1 MMNHPLPSPLPQGE
15 GAIRIVHID
24 DDFIVIDKP
33 SGLLSV
39 PGRGPEKADCA
50 WRRVQAQFPEALTVH
65 RLDMETSG
73 LMVFARSIDAQR
85 HLAICFEKRQVEKDY
100 EAIVCPVIQGDEGEI
115 SFPLICDWPNRPRQ
129 IVNYEI
135 GKPSLTRYRVL
146 ARNAASGYEGCTR
159 VRLYPVTGRSHQ
171 LRVHMQ
177 AIGHPILGD
186 SLYAN
191 ESTPPSSRLLLHA
204 ARLSFPAANGA
215 SAAFESPV
223 PFDYPN
229 GYNLDQ

>member
-1 MMNHPLPSPLPQGE
+1 MSSNDITIIHVDPDFV
-15 GAIRIVHID
+15 IV
-24 DDFIVIDKP
+24 DKP

-39 PGRGPEKADCA
+39 PGRGPEKADCV
-50 WRRVQAQFPEALTVH
+50 WRRVQAQFPEALSVH

-85 HLAICFEKRQVEKDY
+85 YLGKAFENRQVEKEY
-100 EAIVCPVIQGDEGEI
+100 EAIVSQIIAGDKGEI

-129 IVNYEI
+129 IVDHEI

-146 ARNAASGYEGCTR
+146 ARDAASGYAGCTR
-159 VRLYPVTGRSHQ
+159 VRLFPLTGRSHQ

-177 AIGHPILGD
+177 ALGHSILGD

-204 ARLSFPAANGA
+204 AKLAFGSPSTSERLEFN
-215 SAAFESPV
+215 SPV
-223 PFDYPN
+223 PF
-229 GYNLDQ
+229 

>member
-1 MMNHPLPSPLPQGE
+1 MSSSNI
-15 GAIRIVHID
+15 AILHAD
-24 DDFIVIDKP
+24 EHFIIIDKP

-39 PGRGPEKADCA
+39 PGRGPEKADCV

-85 HLAICFEKRQVEKDY
+85 YLGKAFENRQVEKEY
-100 EAIVCPVIQGDEGEI
+100 EAIVAPVIAGDEGEI

-129 IVNYEI
+129 IVDHEI

-146 ARNAASGYEGCTR
+146 ARNAASGYAGCTR
-159 VRLYPVTGRSHQ
+159 VRLYPLTGRSHQ

-177 AIGHPILGD
+177 AIGHPMLGD

-204 ARLSFPAANGA
+204 AKLAFASPSTGERLEFN
-215 SAAFESPV
+215 SPV
-223 PFDYPN
+223 PF
-229 GYNLDQ
+229 

>member
-1 MMNHPLPSPLPQGE
+1 VTNE
-15 GAIRIVHID
+15 IRFIHVDEH
-24 DDFIVIDKP
+24 FIVIDKP

-73 LMVFARSIDAQR
+73 LMLFARSINAQR
-85 HLAICFEKRQVEKDY
+85 DLGKAFEKRQVEKEY
-100 EAIVCPVIQGDEGEI
+100 EAIVFPILSGDNGEI
-115 SFPLICDWPNRPRQ
+115 SLPLICDWPNRPRQ
-129 IVNYEI
+129 IVDHEI

-146 ARNAASGYEGCTR
+146 ARDAASGYEGCTR

-204 ARLSFPAANGA
+204 AKLSFPKPNGSNA
-215 SAAFESPV
+215 TFESDV
-223 PFDYPN
+223 PF
-229 GYNLDQ
+229 

>member
-1 MMNHPLPSPLPQGE
+1 MNAVQSTGD
-15 GAIRIVHID
+15 IRIIHVD
-24 DDFIVIDKP
+24 PDFIVIDKP

-50 WRRVQAQFPEALTVH
+50 WRRVQTQIPEALTVH

-85 HLAICFEKRQVEKDY
+85 CLGKAFENRQVEKEY
-100 EAIVCPVIQGDEGEI
+100 EAIVAPIISGGEGEI

-129 IVNYEI
+129 IVDHDI

-146 ARNAASGYEGCTR
+146 ARDAASGYAGCTR
-159 VRLYPVTGRSHQ
+159 VRLFPVTGRSHQ

-191 ESTPPSSRLLLHA
+191 ESTPPSARLLLHA
-204 ARLSFPAANGA
+204 ARLRFPAMN
-215 SAAFESPV
+215 STEMIDVNSPV
-223 PFDYPN
+223 PF
-229 GYNLDQ
+229 

>member
-1 MMNHPLPSPLPQGE
+1 MSSSDI
-15 GAIRIVHID
+15 AILHVDEHVII
-24 DDFIVIDKP
+24 IDKP

-50 WRRVQAQFPEALTVH
+50 TRRLQTLYPEALNAH

-73 LMVFARSIDAQR
+73 LMVFARSIEAQR
-85 HLAICFEKRQVEKDY
+85 HLGKQFENRRVEKEY
-100 EAIVCPVIQGDEGEI
+100 EAIVAPIILDDEGEI
-115 SFPLICDWPNRPRQ
+115 SLPLICDWPNRPRQ
-129 IVNYEI
+129 IVDHNI

-146 ARNAASGYEGCTR
+146 ARDAESGYAGCTR
-159 VRLYPVTGRSHQ
+159 VRLFPVTGRSHQ

-177 AIGHPILGD
+177 AIGHPMLGD

-204 ARLSFPAANGA
+204 ASIRFPSPAGDTV
-215 SAAFESPV
+215 AFQSSV
-223 PFDYPN
+223 PF
-229 GYNLDQ
+229 

>member
-1 MMNHPLPSPLPQGE
+1 MNAVQSTDD
-15 GAIRIVHID
+15 IRIIHVD
-24 DDFIVIDKP
+24 PDFIVIDKP

-50 WRRVQAQFPEALTVH
+50 WRRVQTQIPEALTVH

-85 HLAICFEKRQVEKDY
+85 YLGKAFENRQVEKEY
-100 EAIVCPVIQGDEGEI
+100 EAIVASIFVGDDGEI
-115 SFPLICDWPNRPRQ
+115 SLPLICDWPNRPRQ
-129 IVNYEI
+129 IVDHEI

-146 ARNAASGYEGCTR
+146 ARDAASGYAGCTR

-177 AIGHPILGD
+177 AIGHPMLGD
-186 SLYAN
+186 SLYGTGASRN
-191 ESTPPSSRLLLHA
+191 AAPRLLLHA
-204 ARLSFPAANGA
+204 AKLAFPTMNSTKAT
-215 SAAFESPV
+215 FESAV
-223 PFDYPN
+223 PF
-229 GYNLDQ
+229 

>member
-1 MMNHPLPSPLPQGE
+1 MNANQTTSD
-15 GAIRIVHID
+15 IVIVHVD
-24 DDFIVIDKP
+24 PDFVIVDKP

-39 PGRGPEKADCA
+39 PGRGPEKADCV

-85 HLAICFEKRQVEKDY
+85 HLGKAFENRQVEKKY
-100 EAIVCPVIQGDEGEI
+100 EAIVAPMITGDEGEI

-129 IVNYEI
+129 IVDHEI

-146 ARNAASGYEGCTR
+146 ARDAASGYAGCTR
-159 VRLYPVTGRSHQ
+159 VRLFPLTGRSHQ

-204 ARLSFPAANGA
+204 AKLAFPMPNGA
-215 SAAFESPV
+215 NATFQSAV
-223 PFDYPN
+223 PF
-229 GYNLDQ
+229 

>member
-1 MMNHPLPSPLPQGE
+1 MNAVQSTDD
-15 GAIRIVHID
+15 IRIVHVD
-24 DDFIVIDKP
+24 PDFVVIDKP

-50 WRRVQAQFPEALTVH
+50 WRRVQVQFPEALTVH

-85 HLAICFEKRQVEKDY
+85 CLGKAFENRQVEKEY
-100 EAIVCPVIQGDEGEI
+100 EAIVVPIVAGDNGEI
-115 SFPLICDWPNRPRQ
+115 SLPLICDWPNRPRQ

-146 ARNAASGYEGCTR
+146 ARDDASGYAGCTR

-177 AIGHPILGD
+177 AIGHPMLGD

-191 ESTPPSSRLLLHA
+191 ASTPPSSRLLLHA
-204 ARLSFPAANGA
+204 AKLAFPTMNSTKAT
-215 SAAFESPV
+215 FESAV
-223 PFDYPN
+223 PF
-229 GYNLDQ
+229 